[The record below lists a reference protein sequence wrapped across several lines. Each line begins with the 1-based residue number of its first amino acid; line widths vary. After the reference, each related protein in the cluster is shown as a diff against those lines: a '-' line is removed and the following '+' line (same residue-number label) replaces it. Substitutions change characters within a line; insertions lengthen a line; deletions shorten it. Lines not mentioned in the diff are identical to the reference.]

1 MTNQGAGS
9 SQESG
14 NQQAKSQ
21 DQVLIKRGHI
31 NPERLDE
38 TVEIIEPPT
47 KLYALLSICG
57 IVGLI
62 GWSVFAKIPQTVN
75 ASGIFVEPN
84 SISLLK
90 SSGEGTVLFTRE
102 IKPETSHKIDSL
114 ISSAESIILR
124 YISQGAVNTE
134 ERANE
139 LEGLVQNIYQ
149 YIQICDKAISGSSLL
164 VNRVVSNDSSNLRGG
179 LESFVSGEVIAYVL
193 NKEGASKVANQL
205 DAYMA
210 QRENSNQMISSYQSL
225 WNQNNQLK
233 LSLGT
238 RVKTLQML
246 SQKGVVA
253 RSQVLDAEKDYLS
266 QLNSLSNQR
275 IDLSKSQEQSTK
287 GLVDLLST
295 IYSDS
300 EDIQLRANTDSY
312 MVSRLVRSGQN
323 VEAND
328 SVALLARNVGSGK
341 QVNTILAF
349 APLESVKGLKPG
361 QSVRVSPVNV
371 SEDQYGSITGRITQV
386 SKLALGKSSASL
398 LLGMDTLGDEIYEK
412 NDNMFMLSVALDKGS
427 NMSGYKWTAS
437 NGPSY
442 KVPITTKAKV
452 TITYREIR
460 PIELLLPMIRM
471 ATQ

>member
-1 MTNQGAGS
+1 MNN
-9 SQESG
+9 QESKSAQEPG
-14 NQQAKSQ
+14 NKQPEER
-21 DQVLIKRGHI
+21 DQLIKRGHV

-62 GWSVFAKIPQTVN
+62 GWSIFAKIPQTVN

-90 SSGEGTVLFTRE
+90 SSGEGTVLFKQELR
-102 IKPETSHKIDSL
+102 PETSQRIDSL
-114 ISSAESIILR
+114 IESAESIILR
-124 YISQGAVNTE
+124 YISQDAESTG
-134 ERANE
+134 ERASE
-139 LEGLVQNIYQ
+139 LNGLVQNIYE

-164 VNRVVSNDSSNLRGG
+164 VNNTFNRNSSILKGG
-179 LESFVSGEVIAYVL
+179 LEKFDSGEVIAYVL

-210 QRENSNQMISSYQSL
+210 QRANSDQMISSYQSL

-233 LSLGT
+233 MSLGS
-238 RVKTLQML
+238 RVTTLKKL
-246 SQKGVVA
+246 SEQGVVA
-253 RSQVLDAEKDYLS
+253 RSKVLDAEKDYLS
-266 QLNSLSNQR
+266 QLNSLSNQK

-300 EDIQLRANTDSY
+300 EDIQLRANNDSY
-312 MVSRLVRSGQN
+312 LVSRLVRSGQN
-323 VEAND
+323 VNAHD
-328 SVALLARNVGSGK
+328 TVALLARDIGNGK

-349 APLESVKGLKPG
+349 APLESVKGLAPG

-371 SEDQYGSITGRITQV
+371 SEDQYGSITGHITQV

-427 NMSGYKWTAS
+427 TISGYRWTAS

-442 KVPITTKAKV
+442 KIPITTKAKV

-460 PIELLLPMIRM
+460 PIELLLPMVRM